1 MGTVNFSVRSM
12 DMNASFK
19 NFLFIFK
26 LSQGEIAEKE
36 FIMNNLFIIKGY
48 VAKSF
53 ETKVAS
59 NGKTY
64 AVGAVA
70 VATGTTDANGKKMY
84 NYLPIKSFGKTAE
97 LMGEHLIAGDYVE
110 VSGQLSMNSNYTKD
124 GKTVYGNMFCAVREF
139 SRLNQRE
146 AKPAVVKPEVIEPE
160 VVAVAGDT
168 IL

>member
-1 MGTVNFSVRSM
+1 
-12 DMNASFK
+12 
-19 NFLFIFK
+19 
-26 LSQGEIAEKE
+26 
-36 FIMNNLFIIKGY
+36 MNNMFIIKGY

-53 ETKVAS
+53 ELKTAS
-59 NGKTY
+59 NGKSY

-97 LMGEHLIAGDYVE
+97 LMGEHLIPGDYVE
-110 VSGQLSMNSNYTKD
+110 VFGQLSMNSNYSKD
-124 GKTVYGNMFCAVREF
+124 GKTVYGTMFCAVREF

-146 AKPAVVKPEVIEPE
+146 SKPAVVAEPE
-160 VVAVAGDT
+160 VVPVVAGDT